1 MTLTPAARPGEDRP
15 TPARPDGARIFELIK
30 DKDPNWGAVAR
41 FARRIGCHPQT
52 LRNLKNDPGKGA
64 SLDLLWRIA
73 AGLRVDISQII
84 RAGETPAPE
93 QAPPLGY
100 VA

>member
-1 MTLTPAARPGEDRP
+1 MTPTSPARPDEDKP
-15 TPARPDGARIFELIK
+15 APARPDGVRIFELIK
-30 DKDPNWGAVAR
+30 ERDPGWGAVTR

-52 LRNLKNDPGKGA
+52 LRNLKNDSSKGA

-73 AGLRVDISQII
+73 AGLRVPLTEII
-84 RAGETPAPE
+84 RAGETPVPE
-93 QAPPLGY
+93 QAPPLGE